1 MKPILFNTKM
11 VRAILDGRKTQTRRV
26 VKSLDRLSFYRAEPS
41 EDAYEALGKWDF
53 FYGWLEGG
61 VMFDACASVKA
72 PYSIGDILW
81 VRETWNGDWCDNY
94 IYKADGGSA
103 VSSGYDKEPRWHPST
118 HMPRDAARI
127 FLRVND
133 VQVERLNEISQSDA
147 IDEGALTCDLCETD
161 EYKESCEKA
170 KREGSKPPIGYS
182 PRERFAALWDST
194 IKNTE
199 ITKYG
204 WAANPW
210 VWVIKFERCE
220 RPDSITFISTM
231 LS

>member
-1 MKPILFNTKM
+1 MKPILFNTEM

-26 VKSLDRLSFYRAEPS
+26 VKSLDGLSFYRAEPS

-81 VRETWNGDWCDNY
+81 VRETWNHVKFGLGDWHY
-94 IYKADGGSA
+94 EYRADYDDTSKWRNGSFA
-103 VSSGYDKEPRWHPST
+103 QWRPSI

-133 VQVERLNEISQSDA
+133 VRVERLQDIDDDGVVAEGLEIGAEFDELWNRTLSKSDRA
-147 IDEGALTCDLCETD
+147 MFG
-161 EYKESCEKA
+161 
-170 KREGSKPPIGYS
+170 
-182 PRERFAALWDST
+182 WD
-194 IKNTE
+194 
-199 ITKYG
+199 
-204 WAANPW
+204 ANPW
-210 VWVIKFERCE
+210 VWVIDFERCNK
-220 RPDSITFISTM
+220 P
-231 LS
+231 

>member
-1 MKPILFNTKM
+1 MKPILFNTEM

-26 VKSLDRLSFYRAEPS
+26 IKSLDGLSFYRAEPS

-81 VRETWNGDWCDNY
+81 VRETWNGDWCDHY

-103 VSSGYDKEPRWHPST
+103 VSAGYDKEPRWHPSI

-127 FLRVND
+127 FLRVTD
-133 VQVERLNEISQSDA
+133 VRVERLQDIDDDGVVAEGLEIGAQ
-147 IDEGALTCDLCETD
+147 IDELWNRTL
-161 EYKESCEKA
+161 
-170 KREGSKPPIGYS
+170 SKSSRAMFG
-182 PRERFAALWDST
+182 WD
-194 IKNTE
+194 
-199 ITKYG
+199 
-204 WAANPW
+204 ANPW
-210 VWVIKFERCE
+210 VWVIEFERCNK
-220 RPDSITFISTM
+220 P
-231 LS
+231 

>member
-11 VRAILDGRKTQTRRV
+11 VRAILHGRKTQTRRV
-26 VKSLDRLSFYRAEPS
+26 IKSLDGLSFYRAEPS

-81 VRETWNGDWCDNY
+81 VRETWNGDWCDHY

-103 VSSGYDKEPRWHPST
+103 VSAGYDKEPRWHPSI
-118 HMPRDAARI
+118 HMPREAARI
-127 FLRVND
+127 FLRVTD

-204 WAANPW
+204 WYANPW
-210 VWVIKFERCE
+210 VWVIKFERCDKPE
-220 RPDSITFISTM
+220 YIELGP
-231 LS
+231 

>member
-1 MKPILFNTKM
+1 MKPILFDTKM
-11 VRAILDGRKTQTRRV
+11 VRAILDGRKTQTRRIIKPQPTNPRWNNV
-26 VKSLDRLSFYRAEPS
+26 
-41 EDAYEALGKWDF
+41 
-53 FYGWLEGG
+53 GWLGWDDGHGYRMRPPCEL
-61 VMFDACASVKA
+61 
-72 PYSIGDILW
+72 GDILW
-81 VRETWNGDWCDNY
+81 VRETWNGDWCDHY
-94 IYKADGGSA
+94 IYKADVGSA
-103 VSSGYDKEPRWHPST
+103 VSAGYDKEPRWHPSI
-118 HMPRDAARI
+118 HMPREAARI

>member
-1 MKPILFNTKM
+1 MKPILFNIEM
-11 VRAILDGRKTQTRRV
+11 VRAILDGRKTQTRRIIKPQPTNPRWNNV
-26 VKSLDRLSFYRAEPS
+26 
-41 EDAYEALGKWDF
+41 
-53 FYGWLEGG
+53 GWLGWDDGHGYRMRPPCEL
-61 VMFDACASVKA
+61 
-72 PYSIGDILW
+72 GDILW
-81 VRETWNGDWCDNY
+81 VRETWNGDWCDHY
-94 IYKADGGSA
+94 IYKADVGSA
-103 VSSGYDKEPRWHPST
+103 VSAGYDKEPRWHHSIN
-118 HMPRDAARI
+118 MLAEAARI

>member
-1 MKPILFNTKM
+1 MKPILFNTEM

-81 VRETWNGDWCDNY
+81 LRETWNGDWCDHY

-103 VSSGYDKEPRWHPST
+103 VSAGYDKEPRWHPSI

-127 FLRVND
+127 FLRVTD

-210 VWVIKFERCE
+210 VWVIKFDRCE

>member
-1 MKPILFNTKM
+1 MKPILFNTEM

-26 VKSLDRLSFYRAEPS
+26 IKGLDVLSFYRAEPS

-81 VRETWNGDWCDNY
+81 VRETWNHVKFGLGDWHY
-94 IYKADGGSA
+94 EYRADYDDTSKWRNGSFA
-103 VSSGYDKEPRWHPST
+103 QWRPSI

-127 FLRVND
+127 FLRVTD
-133 VQVERLNEISQSDA
+133 VRVERLQDIDDDGVVAEGLEIGAMFDELWNRNLSKSDR
-147 IDEGALTCDLCETD
+147 
-161 EYKESCEKA
+161 A
-170 KREGSKPPIGYS
+170 K
-182 PRERFAALWDST
+182 F
-194 IKNTE
+194 
-199 ITKYG
+199 G

-210 VWVIKFERCE
+210 VWVIKFERCDIPE
-220 RPDSITFISTM
+220 YIELGP
-231 LS
+231 

>member
-1 MKPILFNTKM
+1 MKPILFNTEM
-11 VRAILDGRKTQTRRV
+11 VRAILDRRKTQTRRV
-26 VKSLDRLSFYRAEPS
+26 IKSLDGLIFYRAEPS

-81 VRETWNGDWCDNY
+81 VRETWNGDWCDHY

-103 VSSGYDKEPRWHPST
+103 VSAGYDKEPRWHPSI

-127 FLRVND
+127 FLRVTD
-133 VQVERLNEISQSDA
+133 VQVERLNEISQSNA

-210 VWVIKFERCE
+210 VWVIKFDRCDE
-220 RPDSITFISTM
+220 LEYIELGP
-231 LS
+231 

>member
-1 MKPILFNTKM
+1 MKPILFNTEM

-26 VKSLDRLSFYRAEPS
+26 IKSLDGLSFYRAEPS

-81 VRETWNGDWCDNY
+81 VRETWNHVKFGLGDWHY
-94 IYKADGGSA
+94 EYRADYDDTSKWRNGSFA
-103 VSSGYDKEPRWHPST
+103 QWRPSI

-127 FLRVND
+127 FLRVTD
-133 VQVERLNEISQSDA
+133 VRVERLQDIDDDGVVAEGLEIGAMFDELWNRNLSKSDR
-147 IDEGALTCDLCETD
+147 
-161 EYKESCEKA
+161 A
-170 KREGSKPPIGYS
+170 K
-182 PRERFAALWDST
+182 F
-194 IKNTE
+194 
-199 ITKYG
+199 G

-210 VWVIKFERCE
+210 VWVIKFERCDKPE
-220 RPDSITFISTM
+220 YIELGP
-231 LS
+231 

>member
-1 MKPILFNTKM
+1 M
-11 VRAILDGRKTQTRRV
+11 
-26 VKSLDRLSFYRAEPS
+26 S
-41 EDAYEALGKWDF
+41 
-53 FYGWLEGG
+53 
-61 VMFDACASVKA
+61 
-72 PYSIGDILW
+72 ILW
-81 VRETWNGDWCDNY
+81 VRETWNGDWCDHY

-103 VSSGYDKEPRWHPST
+103 VSAGYDKEPRWHPSI

-127 FLRVND
+127 FLRVTD

-147 IDEGALTCDLCETD
+147 IDEGTLTCDLCETD

-170 KREGSKPPIGYS
+170 KIEGSKPPIGYS

-204 WAANPW
+204 WYANPW
-210 VWVIKFERCE
+210 VWVITFERCE
-220 RPDSITFISTM
+220 KPDAWDEYGHTAPDM
-231 LS
+231 EAKNEKANHR

>member
-1 MKPILFNTKM
+1 MPW
-11 VRAILDGRKTQTRRV
+11 R
-26 VKSLDRLSFYRAEPS
+26 PS
-41 EDAYEALGKWDF
+41 
-53 FYGWLEGG
+53 
-61 VMFDACASVKA
+61 
-72 PYSIGDILW
+72 I
-81 VRETWNGDWCDNY
+81 
-94 IYKADGGSA
+94 
-103 VSSGYDKEPRWHPST
+103 

-127 FLRVND
+127 FLRVTD

-210 VWVIKFERCE
+210 VWVIKFERCDE
-220 RPDSITFISTM
+220 LEYIELGP
-231 LS
+231 

>member
-1 MKPILFNTKM
+1 MKPILFNTEM

-81 VRETWNGDWCDNY
+81 VRETWNHVKFGLGDWHY
-94 IYKADGGSA
+94 EYRADYDDTSKWRNGSFA
-103 VSSGYDKEPRWHPST
+103 QWRPSI

-127 FLRVND
+127 FLRVTD
-133 VQVERLNEISQSDA
+133 VRVERLQEITKEQA
-147 IDEGALTCDLCETD
+147 RAEGCDGRCDCPSSGTDGSLCCVERD
-161 EYKESCEKA
+161 FSLEKFESV
-170 KREGSKPPIGYS
+170 
-182 PRERFAALWDST
+182 WDST
-194 IKNTE
+194 IKRSDLPL
-199 ITKYG
+199 YG
-204 WAANPW
+204 WYANPW
-210 VWVIKFERCE
+210 VWVIEFERCDK
-220 RPDSITFISTM
+220 P
-231 LS
+231 

>member
-1 MKPILFNTKM
+1 MKPILFNTEM

-26 VKSLDRLSFYRAEPS
+26 IKSLDGLSFYRAEPS

-61 VMFDACASVKA
+61 VIFDACASVKA

-81 VRETWNGDWCDNY
+81 VRETWNGDWCDHY

-103 VSSGYDKEPRWHPST
+103 VSAGYDKEPRWHPSI
-118 HMPRDAARI
+118 HMPREAARI
-127 FLRVND
+127 FLRVTD

-161 EYKESCEKA
+161 EYKELRKKA

-199 ITKYG
+199 ISKYG
-204 WAANPW
+204 WYANPW
-210 VWVIKFERCE
+210 VWVINFERC
-220 RPDSITFISTM
+220 DKQ
-231 LS
+231 

>member
-1 MKPILFNTKM
+1 MKPILFNTEM

-26 VKSLDRLSFYRAEPS
+26 IKSLDGLSFYRAEPS

-81 VRETWNGDWCDNY
+81 VRETWNGDWCDHY

-103 VSSGYDKEPRWHPST
+103 VSAGYDKEPRWHPST

>member
-1 MKPILFNTKM
+1 MSIKPILFNTEM

-26 VKSLDRLSFYRAEPS
+26 VKSIDSLCYYRAEPS
-41 EDAYEALGKWDF
+41 DDAYEALGKWDF
-53 FYGWLEGG
+53 FYGWLEGD

-81 VRETWNGDWCDNY
+81 VRETWNGDWCDHY
-94 IYKADGGSA
+94 IYKADGGRA
-103 VSSGYDKEPRWHPST
+103 VSAGYDKEPRWHPSI
-118 HMPRDAARI
+118 HMPRGAARI
-127 FLRVND
+127 FLRVTD
-133 VQVERLNEISQSDA
+133 VQVERLNEISQYDA
-147 IDEGALTCDLCETD
+147 IDEGTLTCNLFETEEYRELCE
-161 EYKESCEKA
+161 KS

-182 PRERFAALWDST
+182 PRERFAVLWDST

-210 VWVIKFERCE
+210 VWVIKFERYE
-220 RPDSITFISTM
+220 RPSGWYEV
-231 LS
+231 L

>member
-26 VKSLDRLSFYRAEPS
+26 IKSKPTNPR
-41 EDAYEALGKWDF
+41 WNNV
-53 FYGWLEGG
+53 GWLGWDDG
-61 VMFDACASVKA
+61 HGYRMKPPCK
-72 PYSIGDILW
+72 PGDVLW
-81 VRETWNGDWCDNY
+81 VRETWNHVKFGLGDWHY
-94 IYKADGGSA
+94 EYRADYDDTSKWRNGSFA
-103 VSSGYDKEPRWHPST
+103 QWRPSI

>member
-1 MKPILFNTKM
+1 MKPILFNTEM

-26 VKSLDRLSFYRAEPS
+26 VKGLDRLSFYRAEPS

-72 PYSIGDILW
+72 PYSIGDIMW
-81 VRETWNGDWCDNY
+81 VRETWNGDWCDHY

-103 VSSGYDKEPRWHPST
+103 VSAGYDKEPRWHPSI
-118 HMPRDAARI
+118 HMPREAARI
-127 FLRVND
+127 FLRVTD

>member
-1 MKPILFNTKM
+1 MKPILFNTEM

-26 VKSLDRLSFYRAEPS
+26 IKSLDGLSFYRAEPS

-61 VMFDACASVKA
+61 VIFDACASVKA

-81 VRETWNGDWCDNY
+81 VRETWNGDWCDHY

-103 VSSGYDKEPRWHPST
+103 VSAGYDKEPRWHPSI
-118 HMPRDAARI
+118 HMPREAARI
-127 FLRVND
+127 FLRVTD

-199 ITKYG
+199 ISKYG
-204 WAANPW
+204 WYANPW
-210 VWVIKFERCE
+210 VWVIKFEQCDK
-220 RPDSITFISTM
+220 P
-231 LS
+231 

>member
-1 MKPILFNTKM
+1 MKPILFNTEM
-11 VRAILDGRKTQTRRV
+11 VKAIRDGRKTQTRRV
-26 VKSLDRLSFYRAEPS
+26 IKSLDGLSFYRAEPS

-81 VRETWNGDWCDNY
+81 VRETWNRDCCDHY

-103 VSSGYDKEPRWHPST
+103 VSAGYDKEPRWHPSI
-118 HMPRDAARI
+118 HMPREAARI

>member
-1 MKPILFNTKM
+1 
-11 VRAILDGRKTQTRRV
+11 
-26 VKSLDRLSFYRAEPS
+26 
-41 EDAYEALGKWDF
+41 
-53 FYGWLEGG
+53 
-61 VMFDACASVKA
+61 MFDACASVKA

-81 VRETWNGDWCDNY
+81 VRETWNGDWCDHY

-103 VSSGYDKEPRWHPST
+103 VSAGYDKEPRWHPSI

-127 FLRVND
+127 FLRVTD

-161 EYKESCEKA
+161 EYKELRKKA

-199 ITKYG
+199 ISKYG